1 MVTGKKDLYA
11 NFGNKVR
18 GVLCG
23 LTLYF
28 FVNIRQ
34 FTEPNYFFGRSSFL
48 QKRARKAFKQD
59 KESIMEIA
67 STFSGQMRDKHLLQQ
82 KSVNPQ
88 GETSVNFETYVRDKD
103 HIWRFG

>member
-1 MVTGKKDLYA
+1 MRID
-11 NFGNKVR
+11 
-18 GVLCG
+18 
-23 LTLYF
+23 TLLFRKHKTIYRTKLF
-28 FVNIRQ
+28 FRKII
-34 FTEPNYFFGRSSFL
+34 FL

-67 STFSGQMRDKHLLQQ
+67 STFGGQMRDKHLLQQ